1 MSGME
6 FRKFDLREKHLAL
19 LFSELHL
26 RIRDLFR
33 RVMQAWDCGPERPDN
48 RQPLRPEHFPLG
60 ARGRDIVTRDG
71 LIIATIAEPAMAEEI
86 TQRLNETEWKR
97 QEDQWAL

>member
-6 FRKFDLREKHLAL
+6 SRKFDLREKHLAL
-19 LFSELHL
+19 LFNQLHH

-48 RQPLRPEHFPLG
+48 RQPLRPDHFPLG
-60 ARGRDIVTRDG
+60 ARGREIVTRDG
-71 LIIATIAEPAMAEEI
+71 LIIATIGEHAMAEEI